1 MKNMTGNFR
10 YLAEGITK
18 DIAIYIMQDNADI
31 DLPTAINTF
40 HNSITFEKLIM
51 EESGL
56 YIESSA
62 YVYDLY
68 LSELRNG
75 RLVM

>member
-1 MKNMTGNFR
+1 MTGKFR
-10 YLAEGITK
+10 YLVEGITK
-18 DIAIYIMQDNADI
+18 DITIYIMQDNADI
-31 DLPTAINTF
+31 DLPTAINMF
-40 HNSITFEKLIM
+40 HNSATFEKLM
-51 EESGL
+51 VQESGL

-62 YVYDLY
+62 YVYELY

>member
-1 MKNMTGNFR
+1 MNGCFR
-10 YLAEGITK
+10 YLVEGITK
-18 DIAIYIMQDNADI
+18 DIAIYIMQDDEAI
-31 DLPTAINTF
+31 DLPTALNMF
-40 HNSITFEKLIM
+40 HNSATFEKLMM

-68 LSELRNG
+68 LSEVQSGKL
-75 RLVM
+75 

>member
-1 MKNMTGNFR
+1 MNPKAN
-10 YLAEGITK
+10 YIVEGIVA
-18 DIAIYIMQDNADI
+18 DIAIYIMQDNADV
-31 DLPTAINTF
+31 DLPTAINMF
-40 HNSITFEKLIM
+40 HNSATFEKLM
-51 EESGL
+51 VEESGL

-62 YVYDLY
+62 YVYELY